1 MAKKILLLVTWDLTL
16 IFIDQLKILTL
27 IMDQYVLK
35 RPISHQ
41 FYVRYM
47 YVEHEIM
54 PDEVQKLCGIAIS
67 YPSLYWRTPQA
78 WQSLDSILSTQI
90 W

>member
-1 MAKKILLLVTWDLTL
+1 M
-16 IFIDQLKILTL
+16 
-27 IMDQYVLK
+27 
-35 RPISHQ
+35 
-41 FYVRYM
+41 YM

-54 PDEVQKLCGIAIS
+54 PVEVQKLCGIAIS

>member
-41 FYVRYM
+41 FYVH
-47 YVEHEIM
+47 V
-54 PDEVQKLCGIAIS
+54 C
-67 YPSLYWRTPQA
+67 
-78 WQSLDSILSTQI
+78 
-90 W
+90 